1 LKEVD
6 MANTTVGNDGFM
18 GILIDNIGDTYIHN
32 CISSSILVISLLKI
46 VVLWDTNR
54 DKMESITITNY
65 MKLPGDSKHVVRA
78 VLQTMGIQ
86 KLFKSYI
93 VSCIPIMDVTC
104 VAYGY
109 DFWCKLWTF
118 KHPTTFLMVGGF
130 NPSEKSE
137 FVSWDYDI
145 PNMMGKS

>member
-1 LKEVD
+1 
-6 MANTTVGNDGFM
+6 
-18 GILIDNIGDTYIHN
+18 
-32 CISSSILVISLLKI
+32 
-46 VVLWDTNR
+46 
-54 DKMESITITNY
+54 